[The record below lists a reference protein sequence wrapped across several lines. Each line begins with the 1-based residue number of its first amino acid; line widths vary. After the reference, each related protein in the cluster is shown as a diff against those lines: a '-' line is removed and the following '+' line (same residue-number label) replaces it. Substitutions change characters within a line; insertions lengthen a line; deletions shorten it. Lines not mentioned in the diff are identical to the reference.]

1 MALFQKK
8 RMRHQVTEN
17 TFLNHLEV
25 MRANY
30 AEQPVTSYKLPKPL
44 WIRLHKNDPLQVV
57 YRDAETVFQ
66 RGQIYYAALVQ
77 ANEMLFQKGSNL
89 DLPANVIYS
98 THPVAAKYPEFL
110 AEIAGEMFRYKGL
123 PAEQVPPPLREAV
136 RIITDELD
144 RASLDFTVSMP
155 DPENPNRELEKID
168 VHFCSLI
175 VFQKELPGRVLQG
188 HILPVLAA
196 PELSPAVL
204 VLPGDYWTLPF
215 YAIGGDDSQ

>member
-1 MALFQKK
+1 MAFFKK
-8 RMRHQVTEN
+8 KMKHQVTEN

-30 AEQPVTSYKLPKPL
+30 AEQPVTSCKLPKPL

-77 ANEMLFQKGSNL
+77 ANEMLFQKGSKL
-89 DLPANVIYS
+89 DLPANVVYS
-98 THPVAAKYPEFL
+98 THPAAAKYPEFL
-110 AEIAGEMFRYKGL
+110 AEIAQEMFSYKGM

-155 DPENPNRELEKID
+155 DPENPNREIEKID

-175 VFQKELPGRVLQG
+175 VFQKELPECVLQG
-188 HILPVLAA
+188 QLLPVIAA

-204 VLPGDYWTLPF
+204 VLPKDYWTLPC
-215 YAIGGDDSQ
+215 YVIGGDEAE

>member
-1 MALFQKK
+1 MAFFKK
-8 RMRHQVTEN
+8 KMQHQVTEN

-44 WIRLHKNDPLQVV
+44 WIRLHKHDPLHVV

-66 RGQIYYAALVQ
+66 HGQIYYAAIVQ

-89 DLPANVIYS
+89 DLPANVLWS

-110 AEIAGEMFRYKGL
+110 AQIADEMFRYKGQ
-123 PAEQVPPPLREAV
+123 PAEQVPPELREAV

-155 DPENPNRELEKID
+155 DPDNPNREIEKID

-175 VFQKELPGRVLQG
+175 VFQKALPENVLQG
-188 HILPVLAA
+188 HLIPVIAA

-204 VLPGDYWTLPF
+204 VLPKEYWTLPC
-215 YAIGGDDSQ
+215 YVLGGEPQ